1 MIMQPD
7 WPEKVITFI
16 TRILTVIATIAL
28 TVMMFLTAADVFC
41 RYFFNNPISGA
52 MELVEYLMAIIVPF
66 SIAYCALQKSHV
78 AVDLIVD
85 HFPKNWR
92 RICHFFITIP
102 SIGFILL
109 ICWQN
114 YLSIFDTY
122 DSKMTS
128 AVLLIPAYPFVIPVA
143 TGTLVFAVIM
153 LIQLFGSKTKEA
165 SHGGI

>member
-1 MIMQPD
+1 MQPS

-16 TRILTVIATIAL
+16 TRILTVIAAIAMTL
-28 TVMMFLTAADVFC
+28 MMFLTAADVLC
-41 RYFFNNPISGA
+41 RYFFNSPISGS

-66 SIAYCALQKSHV
+66 SIAYCALEKSHV

-85 HFPKNWR
+85 YFPKSLR
-92 RICHFFITIP
+92 KICHFFITIP

-114 YLSIFDTY
+114 YLSVFDTY

-143 TGTLVFAVIM
+143 IGTLIYAVTM
-153 LIQLFGSKTKEA
+153 LVQLFGSKTKEA
-165 SHGGI
+165 SHGAI

>member
-1 MIMQPD
+1 MQPS
-7 WPEKVITFI
+7 WVEKVITVI
-16 TRILTVIATIAL
+16 TGILTVIAATAL
-28 TVMMFLTAADVFC
+28 TLMMFLTAADVFC
-41 RYFFNNPISGA
+41 RYIFNSPISGA

-66 SIAYCALQKSHV
+66 SIAYCALKKSHV

-85 HFPKNWR
+85 HFPKNLR
-92 RICHFFITIP
+92 RICHFLVIIP

-128 AVLLIPAYPFVIPVA
+128 AVLLIPAYPFLIPVA
-143 TGTLVFAVIM
+143 IGTLLYAVIM
-153 LIQLFGSKTKEA
+153 LVQLFGSKTEEA
-165 SHGGI
+165 SHGAI

>member
-1 MIMQPD
+1 MQPR
-7 WPEKVITFI
+7 WPEKVITVI
-16 TRILTVIATIAL
+16 TGILTVIAATAL
-28 TVMMFLTAADVFC
+28 TLMMFLTAADVLC
-41 RYFFNNPISGA
+41 RYIFNSPISGA

-85 HFPKNWR
+85 HFPKNLR
-92 RICHFFITIP
+92 RICHFFVTIP

-143 TGTLVFAVIM
+143 IGTLVFAVIM
-153 LIQLFGSKTKEA
+153 LLQLFGSKTKEA
-165 SHGGI
+165 SHGTI